1 MYRKRLAVLSNLIVP
16 GAGLIVLRRE
26 WLGFTLAVLFGIV
39 AQIVILGL
47 WIVPHDIP
55 RWVWLAA
62 VMVTIGVW
70 LFAQWRL
77 LIRVRDENSPDFVQ
91 ELEEL
96 RSLAEVALQKE
107 DFDEARRVLLVA
119 LKINDEDLAVQVL
132 WARLM
137 GLTEQGKPARV
148 AWKRV
153 KYLDRDDIYAS
164 EVAKELG

>member
-1 MYRKRLAVLSNLIVP
+1 MYRKRLAVLFNLMVP
-16 GAGLIVLRRE
+16 GTGLIILRRE
-26 WLGFTLAVLFGIV
+26 WLGFTLAILFGV
-39 AQIVILGL
+39 VTQIVILGL
-47 WIVPHDIP
+47 WVVPQDIP
-55 RWVWLAA
+55 RWIWFTA
-62 VMVTIGVW
+62 VLVTIGVW

-77 LIRVRDENSPDFVQ
+77 LIRVRDENSPDFAK

-96 RSLAEVALQKE
+96 RSLAELALQKE

-137 GLTEQGKPARV
+137 RLTRPGKSARV

-153 KYLDRDDIYAS
+153 KYLDRDGLYAS
-164 EVAKELG
+164 EVSKELG